1 MPKYTNVRYSLNAED
16 YSRMLRIQ
24 QHYQKKF
31 SIDKISQQN
40 VLRHM
45 MRDVENMIEAAEDM
59 KKLAAR

>member
-1 MPKYTNVRYSLNAED
+1 
-16 YSRMLRIQ
+16 MLRIQ